1 MTLLEI
7 IGAAYIGL
15 LVSSLLLKLINH
27 ILEN

>member
-15 LVSSLLLKLINH
+15 LATSLLLKLVNH